1 LEEVIFMKIKE
12 GFMLREVADTWIV
25 VPLAQ
30 RVVEFNGLMTLTES
44 GASLWSKLQSGS
56 DVEGLVQYILSEYS
70 VDEEVARQDVKEFI
84 DSISERGLFE

>member
-1 LEEVIFMKIKE
+1 MKIKE